1 MLHFELES
9 TISAADFLGIKL
21 IPLLTRLKNVVIES
35 QLMGLWKEKME
46 GIFCLFRW
54 VYSM

>member
-1 MLHFELES
+1 MLHFEAEF

-46 GIFCLFRW
+46 GFFCLFRW
-54 VYSM
+54 VCSM